1 MRSES
6 SRRPC
11 GSACA
16 LTGRERREVAV
27 TLGSLGLSQHAQG
40 DFAEGGASY
49 ESALRIYRENGI
61 PLDHAATQTQVNLG
75 SYACGRIVPRTPR
88 SSFELPWRCADPSSG
103 RITRRWPQPFRRWR
117 SPSASRGTWTRR
129 RFTSRRPLAIM
140 ERLYGTGSVRVIGPL
155 ITLGSISAARGEV
168 DRAEATFRRALAV
181 AQETLGDNSPDVAR
195 IFNDLSAILRDKG
208 ELVEAE
214 SMAGR
219 AVSTYRTALGA
230 DHLFSAFA
238 HHTLG
243 TVLSAVGRRPEAE
256 GAFQEALRI
265 FGVNDLEE
273 APQSARTLT
282 QLGSLK
288 LEAGQPE
295 AAEDHLRRALMIWE
309 DQASPDSV
317 QLASTRAYLGRSL
330 QTQER
335 LEESETLL
343 LSAWESLRAMDM
355 VPQPM
360 TARITHWLVEL
371 YERSG
376 RPGEAARIKG
386 AEHST

>member
-1 MRSES
+1 MQ
-6 SRRPC
+6 
-11 GSACA
+11 GYLDSA
-16 LTGRERREVAV
+16 TVHVE
-27 TLGSLGLSQHAQG
+27 
-40 DFAEGGASY
+40 
-49 ESALRIYRENGI
+49 
-61 PLDHAATQTQVNLG
+61 AA
-75 SYACGRIVPRTPR
+75 
-88 SSFELPWRCADPSSG
+88 
-103 RITRRWPQPFRRWR
+103 
-117 SPSASRGTWTRR
+117 
-129 RFTSRRPLAIM
+129 LAIM

-181 AQETLGDNSPDVAR
+181 AQETLGDNSPDAAR
-195 IFNDLSAILRDKG
+195 IFNDLSAVLRDKG

-265 FGVNDLEE
+265 FGVNDLEV

-317 QLASTRAYLGRSL
+317 QLATTRAYLGRSL

-386 AEHST
+386 AEHSS